1 MVIYKTKS
9 GDTFDK
15 IAYEKLGDSKYLPQL
30 LKNNPDK
37 LETFIF
43 PAGIEI
49 ILPEIETEASKASAL
64 AWR

>member
-49 ILPEIETEASKASAL
+49 ILPEIETNFCFVTS
-64 AWR
+64 